1 MTFLISIKTNFWLT
15 KSKEILVHYPL
26 QICVIETTKKLN
38 SLRCATDS
46 MLLPGAIAVKRTPA
60 KCSLY

>member
-38 SLRCATDS
+38 SLCYAIDS
-46 MLLPGAIAVKRTPA
+46 MLFAWCYCCK
-60 KCSLY
+60 KNSC